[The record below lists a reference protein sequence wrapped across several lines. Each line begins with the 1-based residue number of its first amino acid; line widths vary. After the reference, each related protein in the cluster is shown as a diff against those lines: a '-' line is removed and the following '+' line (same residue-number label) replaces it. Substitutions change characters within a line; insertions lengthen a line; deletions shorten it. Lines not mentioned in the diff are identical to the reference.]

1 MRFPQGCSNTSNA
14 NAHIQHHR
22 CCRYEPVPAPRIVWI
37 FYMSAVCGCIA
48 SVALKGIFKVSV
60 NTVTGITSRI
70 SILTVTPAADVLGA
84 NDFNAG
90 QLLAVI
96 VCLGL
101 GTFFAGVMLTSR
113 AIDGS
118 MSLIKIDYPTVA
130 SWRWRHQLLVTVS
143 VCCLAVS
150 NAIVQSEAASIP
162 AYVSGLLTKSPAFVL
177 SVLLLAFACSMLST
191 LLTLHEVT

>member
-1 MRFPQGCSNTSNA
+1 
-14 NAHIQHHR
+14 
-22 CCRYEPVPAPRIVWI
+22 
-37 FYMSAVCGCIA
+37 MSAVCGCIA

-60 NTVTGITSRI
+60 NTVTGTTTRI
-70 SILTVTPAADVLGA
+70 SILTVTPAADALGD

-101 GTFFAGVMLTSR
+101 GTFFAGVVLTSR

-118 MSLIKIDYPTVA
+118 MALIKIDSPTVA
-130 SWRWRHQLLVTVS
+130 SWRWRHQLLITVS
-143 VCCLAVS
+143 ICCLAVS

-191 LLTLHEVT
+191 LLTLHQVT